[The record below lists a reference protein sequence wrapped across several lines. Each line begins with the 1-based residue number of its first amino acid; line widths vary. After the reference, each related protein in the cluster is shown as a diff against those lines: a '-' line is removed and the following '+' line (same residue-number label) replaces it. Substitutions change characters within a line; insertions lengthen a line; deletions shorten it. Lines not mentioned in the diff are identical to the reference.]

1 MNHSSSDHPFRE
13 VTSDTPVSVLVV
25 DDNRDSAESLALL
38 LSMGGYVVRVAYDG
52 REGLEAASEL
62 RPTVMLL
69 DIGLPQLSGYEVARE
84 LGRRG
89 DRPPLLIAMTAFCSE
104 TDRREALRAGFHHH
118 LAKPVDMA
126 TLQQLLDSVAR
137 HPSAASE
144 GGDGELPH
152 PGSSP
157 LLAH

>member
-1 MNHSSSDHPFRE
+1 MNPSQSSPPFPE
-13 VTSDTPVSVLVV
+13 VPPDAPVSVLVV

-104 TDRREALRAGFHHH
+104 TDRREAQRAGFHHH
-118 LAKPVDMA
+118 LPKPVDLA
-126 TLQQLLDSVAR
+126 TLQQLLRSVT
-137 HPSAASE
+137 PPAATS
-144 GGDGELPH
+144 GSDTDMQQ
-152 PGSSP
+152 PGASP